1 MTQRRKKISPPGKEY
16 LAKAKDLSKKEAER
30 LMSRMRGRYM
40 RRLED
45 KKFSAV
51 EALALQL
58 EYEDEQLK
66 EWRKVGVEGHAQAVL
81 DSLKEF

>member
-1 MTQRRKKISPPGKEY
+1 MSLRRKKRQMPTKDY
-16 LAKAKDLSKKEAER
+16 LEKAKDLSKKDAER
-30 LMSRMRGRYM
+30 LMARMRGRFT

-45 KKFSAV
+45 KDFSEM

-66 EWRKVGVEGHAQAVL
+66 EWRKAVAETRKKQ
-81 DSLKEF
+81 KE

>member
-1 MTQRRKKISPPGKEY
+1 MAQRRKKKISPPSKEY
-16 LAKAKDLSKKEAER
+16 LEKAKDLSKKEVER

-58 EYEDEQLK
+58 EFEDEQLK
-66 EWRKVGVEGHAQAVL
+66 AWRKVIAKMREKRK
-81 DSLKEF
+81 D